1 MHAQALAP
9 LDTGRIRSTA
19 AGSERAGL
27 VQTGNGISV
36 YVPAGGGSIAPS
48 AETRD
53 DGTLDP
59 HTDGSGHLLRIRTA
73 VGEIGN
79 PDPRREP
86 VRSREDAEATGEL
99 FIHVP
104 TGSVEPGHH
113 IHVVREAQII
123 SVEETFLFVPA
134 EIAGEGLNQEVDPGC

>member
-27 VQTGNGISV
+27 VQTGDGISV

-53 DGTLDP
+53 DGTLDSR
-59 HTDGSGHLLRIRTA
+59 TDRPGLLLLLLRIRTA

-79 PDPRREP
+79 PDPRGEF

-104 TGSVEPGHH
+104 AGSVEPGHH
-113 IHVVREAQII
+113 IHVV
-123 SVEETFLFVPA
+123 
-134 EIAGEGLNQEVDPGC
+134 